1 MKKGLSIL
9 FFILTIAFLIAL
21 YTFGVY
27 RDGYRNGYHDGA
39 LEVLSAQCCV
49 VTTNTIEIVTTIT
62 NEVKV
67 VEL

>member
-39 LEVLSAQCCV
+39 LEVLSALTPA
-49 VTTNTIEIVTTIT
+49 VTTNTFKIVTTVT
-62 NEVKV
+62 NGVLE